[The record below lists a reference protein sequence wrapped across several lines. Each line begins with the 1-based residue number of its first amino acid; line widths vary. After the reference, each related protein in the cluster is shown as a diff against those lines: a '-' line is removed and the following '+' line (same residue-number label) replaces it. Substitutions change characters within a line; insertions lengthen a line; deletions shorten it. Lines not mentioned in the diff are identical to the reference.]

1 MIEGPL
7 FDRDRQNSCI
17 LLPVQV
23 EQPDP
28 SQGAK
33 SNPATSIKI
42 RHLRPKAMKAKTS
55 EKPSNQKMPNVLLLS
70 NPKHNIGYA
79 KKQNNQASRRLLL
92 ESTHHGTQSQGNISN
107 RSRNGL
113 WPHTHYKKSKP
124 ILLPKAHQ
132 IRDPNLNQ
140 KGAPSLHL
148 EQRKPEPSN
157 LPKGSCRATSYKCAV
172 SPLN

>member
-55 EKPSNQKMPNVLLLS
+55 AKPSKQKMPNVLLLS

-79 KKQNNQASRRLLL
+79 KKKKQASRRLLL
-92 ESTHHGTQSQGNISN
+92 ESTHHGTQSQGNIST

-113 WPHTHYKKSKP
+113 WPHLTLQEEQTHPTPQST
-124 ILLPKAHQ
+124 
-132 IRDPNLNQ
+132 PN
-140 KGAPSLHL
+140 PRS
-148 EQRKPEPSN
+148 KPEPKRCSK
-157 LPKGSCRATSYKCAV
+157 PTS
-172 SPLN
+172 